1 MVSFRADTIGEIRPT
16 PCCPWSVVADKEVA
30 GKSQFRALTMR
41 IRFGEFCLE
50 PDTRQL
56 TERGEP
62 VQISPKAF
70 QLLQFLLE
78 KRPKALSVRELYKQL
93 WPDTFVEIANLR
105 NLIAEVRSV
114 IHDQARSP
122 RLIRTVF
129 GFGYSFSGDAR
140 VESAS
145 PIAPV
150 RYQLIHGASEHRL
163 FEGEN
168 VIGRDGGASVLID
181 AGGISRRHA
190 LMVVDGE
197 HVFLEDLGSKNGTFA
212 DGKRVSERV
221 AVHDGAEIRLGLVKL
236 RLRAIA
242 SDGSTVTEA

>member
-1 MVSFRADTIGEIRPT
+1 
-16 PCCPWSVVADKEVA
+16 
-30 GKSQFRALTMR
+30 MR

-50 PDTRQL
+50 SDTRQL

-78 KRPKALSVRELYKQL
+78 KRPKALSVRELYKHV
-93 WPDTFVEIANLR
+93 WPDTYVEKANLR

-114 IHDQARSP
+114 IHDPARSP

-145 PIAPV
+145 PSAPG

-168 VIGRDGGASVLID
+168 VIGREADASLVID
-181 AGGISRRHA
+181 SNAISRRHA
-190 LMVVDGE
+190 VVIVDGE
-197 HVFLEDLGSKNGTFA
+197 RVFLEDLGSKNGTFLN
-212 DGKRVSERV
+212 GNRVKDRV
-221 AVHDGAEIRLGLVKL
+221 EVHDGAEIRLGLVKL
-236 RLRAIA
+236 TLRAIA
-242 SDGSTVTEA
+242 SDGSTVTVG